1 LLFVVPVL
9 FGLLF
14 ALLGLDVFPLFPFAV
29 LEPLSALPLNDA
41 FATPRARTPSVYV
54 AIAEPERSPPRERF
68 RLERLR

>member
-1 LLFVVPVL
+1 MPMPLLFVVPVL

-41 FATPRARTPSVYV
+41 FATPPLALRLRE
-54 AIAEPERSPPRERF
+54 AEPEVMTMVVPRQK
-68 RLERLR
+68 